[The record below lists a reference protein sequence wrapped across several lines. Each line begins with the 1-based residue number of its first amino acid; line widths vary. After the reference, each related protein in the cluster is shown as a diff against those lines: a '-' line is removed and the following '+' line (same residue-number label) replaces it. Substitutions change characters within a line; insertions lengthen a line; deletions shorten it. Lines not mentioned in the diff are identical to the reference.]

1 MPKSKQRKNHK
12 QKVSDRNKNVENAK
26 KQAQNAQ
33 REFINNLIKKEQE
46 SGKFENNP
54 ELKELVNNAII
65 VDGPTL

>member
-12 QKVSDRNKNVENAK
+12 QKVSERNSNLENAK
-26 KQAQNAQ
+26 KQAQKAQ

-46 SGKFENNP
+46 SGKFDNNP

>member
-12 QKVSDRNKNVENAK
+12 QKVSDRNKNTENAK
-26 KQAQNAQ
+26 KQAQKAQ

-46 SGKFENNP
+46 SGKFDNNP
-54 ELKELVNNAII
+54 ELKEMVSNAII